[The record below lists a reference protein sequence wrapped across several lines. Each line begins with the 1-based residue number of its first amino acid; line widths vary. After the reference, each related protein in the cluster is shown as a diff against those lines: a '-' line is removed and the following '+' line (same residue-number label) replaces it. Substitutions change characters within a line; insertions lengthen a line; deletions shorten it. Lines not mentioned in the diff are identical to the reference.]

1 MKYVNHHKNKNSLFI
16 HSSISGLFS
25 RGLPSAPI
33 LKKYYFDFLQMVLFL
48 VEFDFPSHFLM
59 LHLKDLK
66 TWRVSV
72 PRPQPQGRVG
82 LNSSSSEKKKI

>member
-33 LKKYYFDFLQMVLFL
+33 LEKYYFDFLLMVSFL
-48 VEFDFPSHFLM
+48 V
-59 LHLKDLK
+59 LHR
-66 TWRVSV
+66 TF
-72 PRPQPQGRVG
+72 
-82 LNSSSSEKKKI
+82 

>member
-33 LKKYYFDFLQMVLFL
+33 LEKYYFDIFSLWFC
-48 VEFDFPSHFLM
+48 F
-59 LHLKDLK
+59 
-66 TWRVSV
+66 W
-72 PRPQPQGRVG
+72 
-82 LNSSSSEKKKI
+82 LNLTFHRTFYF